1 MSLYHVLH
9 EVTLIYR
16 ELSRCLFDI
25 SKDQLAPT
33 MLLTLAE
40 VSLVLSTIRPA
51 FIAKTIL
58 FITMPVSF
66 IDGASNC
73 MEITALTMCLVIQ
86 PASTVYIA
94 RVAVNHAAEAR
105 GTVSVPMANKNGA
118 IGPNLRA
125 LSIPYRWICR
135 I

>member
-1 MSLYHVLH
+1 MSLDHVLH

-51 FIAKTIL
+51 FTAKTIL
-58 FITMPVSF
+58 FIAMPVSF

-73 MEITALTMCLVIQ
+73 MEITSLAVCLVIQ

>member
-1 MSLYHVLH
+1 MSLDHVLH

-73 MEITALTMCLVIQ
+73 MEITALTVCLVIQ

>member
-1 MSLYHVLH
+1 MSLDHVLH

-16 ELSRCLFDI
+16 KLSRCLFDI
-25 SKDQLAPT
+25 SKDKLAPT

-40 VSLVLSTIRPA
+40 VSFVLSTIRPA

-73 MEITALTMCLVIQ
+73 MEITSLAVCLVIQ

>member
-1 MSLYHVLH
+1 MSLDHVLH

-51 FIAKTIL
+51 FTAKTIL
-58 FITMPVSF
+58 FIAMPVSF

-73 MEITALTMCLVIQ
+73 MEIAALTMCLVIQ
-86 PASTVYIA
+86 PASTVY
-94 RVAVNHAAEAR
+94 VPGVPMNHAAEACR
-105 GTVSVPMANKNGA
+105 TVSVPMANKNGA

-125 LSIPYRWICR
+125 LTVPHRWICR